1 MNDIADLFARD
12 PLSLTKEN
20 IDSIIGHYR
29 EARQK
34 YLLGDGKAGA
44 TPKPKKADKPAPTNL
59 SLDDLG
65 L

>member
-1 MNDIADLFARD
+1 MSDIAELFARD

-20 IDSIIGHYR
+20 IDSIIAHYR
-29 EARQK
+29 DARQK
-34 YLLGDGKAGA
+34 YLLGEKSAGA
-44 TPKPKKADKPAPTNL
+44 TPKPKAEKKPPPTNL